1 MEEMIEHFRRIEFG
15 KWTCVRGG
23 EFQTPTGRIQVAV
36 GTTFTR
42 GTMFMGYDIA
52 RALDEQ
58 YENSRMYRTPA
69 GAKPNSQPGA

>member
-1 MEEMIEHFRRIEFG
+1 MEDFMRHFLRIEAG

-23 EFQTPTGRIQVAV
+23 EFQSPTGRIQVAV

-52 RALDEQ
+52 KALDEH
-58 YENSRMYRTPA
+58 YENSRSGRPV
-69 GAKPNSQPGA
+69 PEPGSGLMPSP